1 MSLKDSP
8 YEADLHEQV
17 TALKAQLAYTL
28 PPALGELDLHAFG
41 RIVLSG
47 MGSSD
52 YATIPVERELLAM
65 GLPVWRVDAGKLMD
79 TPELVTSDT
88 LLWLTSQSGM
98 SGEVVALLDMLKGE
112 RRPATII
119 GVTNGETSELAK
131 QSDIVVTLKSGH
143 ESTVSAKSY
152 LNTLIAQYR
161 IFLALTGQSEA
172 SLLAEL
178 TAFLPHV
185 AGLIAEETFVHP
197 LTEALFRH
205 SQPRIALIGIGA
217 DGTTAMTGALILKE
231 ASKMTAEGYLGGEF
245 RHGPMETSGEGML
258 ALLIGDKGSET
269 LTHLAEELGAN
280 GTTVVTI
287 GPERYGNGVH
297 LPTSSGEALLRLIGG
312 MLYIQ
317 HMTVAFAKAKGL
329 VPGQFFYGQK
339 ITVKI

>member
-1 MSLKDSP
+1 MPVQFSP
-8 YEADLHEQV
+8 YEADLQEQV
-17 TALKAQLAYTL
+17 NALEAQLAYTL

-52 YATIPVERELLAM
+52 YATIPIERELLAM
-65 GLPVWRVDAGKLMD
+65 GLPVWRVDAGKLLD
-79 TPELVTSDT
+79 TPELITSDT

-98 SGEVVALLDMLKGE
+98 SGEIVALLEVLKGDK
-112 RRPATII
+112 RPATII

-131 QSDIVVTLKSGH
+131 QSDILVTLKSGH
-143 ESTVSAKSY
+143 EATVSAKSY
-152 LNTLIAQYR
+152 LNTLVAQYR
-161 IFLALTGQSEA
+161 VFLALTGQSEA
-172 SLLAEL
+172 PLLAEL
-178 TAFLPHV
+178 TAYLPQI
-185 AGLIAEETFVHP
+185 AGLIAEDAFVHP
-197 LTEALFRH
+197 LTQTLFRH
-205 SQPRIALIGIGA
+205 LQPRIALIGTGA
-217 DGTTAMTGALILKE
+217 DGTTVMTGALILKE

-269 LTHLAEELGAN
+269 LARLAEELDAN

-287 GPERYGNGVH
+287 GPERYGNGLH
-297 LPTSSGEALLRLIGG
+297 LLTSSGETLLRLISG

-317 HMTVAFAKAKGL
+317 HMTVALAKAKGL
-329 VPGQFFYGQK
+329 EPGKFFYGQK